1 MAEYLTPAEFRAAHL
16 LFLHLVRKLE
26 QLPLEAYVATLD
38 ARRDDGA
45 LRSADDFGVAAFTP
59 DAMRVL
65 ATTLLDARRVV
76 SPVAREVRRRSA
88 ELLRERVG

>member
-45 LRSADDFGVAAFTP
+45 LRSADDFGVAALAP
-59 DAMRVL
+59 EQMRVV
-65 ATTLLDARRVV
+65 ATTLLDAQRVV
-76 SPVAREVRRRSA
+76 SPLARTVRRRCG
-88 ELLRERVG
+88 EMLRERVG